1 MASRLRN
8 TELALEPGLL
18 RLTRAFEV
26 PRALAWLA
34 WIDPVHLAQW
44 WGPPGLPEPDC
55 EIDARPGGQFR
66 VVLRGPD
73 GQSYPT
79 QGEFR
84 ELVPGERLVLTQD
97 WTAHPADWQKLLDD
111 LYERP
116 GPAPRQALLSVDF
129 HEFEGRTLQHWRMD
143 FGHDDALRDALLRM
157 GLAEGWTKSFERLE
171 GVLGGLGA
179 TS

>member
-18 RLTRAFEV
+18 RMTRAFDV

-44 WGPPGLPEPDC
+44 WGPAGLPEPDC
-55 EIDARPGGQFR
+55 AIDARPGGAFR
-66 VVLRGPD
+66 VVLQGPD
-73 GQSYPT
+73 GQAYPT
-79 QGEFR
+79 EGEFR

-97 WTAHPADWQKLLDD
+97 WSGHPADWQKLLDD
-111 LYERP
+111 LYAGP
-116 GPAPRQALLSVDF
+116 VPAPRAAVLSVEF
-129 HEFEGRTLQHWRMD
+129 HETDGRTRQCWCMD
-143 FGHDDALRDALLRM
+143 FSGDDALRDALLRM

-171 GVLGGLGA
+171 ELLGGLAA